1 MADDPKKTGKQ
12 GDERADVRAR
22 PPLGDV
28 GQAAPS
34 KDSHSLRVLIADDDR
49 DTVLTLA
56 TVLREEGHEVRCVYS
71 GSTVFE
77 AVKEFDP
84 QAVIVDIKMPGLDGY
99 DVARGLRTEYGE
111 KVLLIGI
118 SGIYKK
124 DADRVVA
131 GLVGFDH
138 FLLKPYLAS
147 EVLKL
152 LETLRTPRII

>member
-1 MADDPKKTGKQ
+1 M
-12 GDERADVRAR
+12 VRSGL
-22 PPLGDV
+22 PLGDD

-34 KDSHSLRVLIADDDR
+34 KDSDSLRVLIADDDR

-56 TVLREEGHEVRCVYS
+56 TVLREEGHEVRCVHS
-71 GSTVFE
+71 GSAVLE

-84 QAVIVDIKMPGLDGY
+84 QAVVVDIKMPGLDGY
-99 DVARGLRTEYGE
+99 DVARVLRTEYGE

-147 EVLKL
+147 ELLQL
-152 LETLRTPRII
+152 LETLRRPRIM